1 MYPKTV
7 KEKNYDITVVKPRRV
22 PLWAKKALLQFF
34 KWTPALAVG
43 FLIMFPLWW
52 IFVSSITPPG
62 ELFSKPIKYWP
73 ENPTLESYRYL
84 IENADLFK
92 KVWDTL
98 LIVGLSI
105 LIGMVVSVL
114 AAFSFA
120 RFKSRGL
127 SLAVA
132 FLLGSMLIPD
142 VVTARPLYD
151 FLRQVGLYDTY
162 TGLIILYISSIIPFS
177 ILILQNFLNDIPAS
191 IEEAALIDG
200 CGFFQSLFYVTLPI
214 LKPAI
219 ATVCIVNFI
228 LCLNNFF
235 TPLFYSNG
243 ISVLSTAITQLPLRD
258 NMYAVPWDLVSA
270 MGFIIILPIIIFV
283 SIFQRQI
290 MEGIMSGG
298 VKG

>member
-1 MYPKTV
+1 MFLKTEKDKKYHVVISEPRLSPRTARNIVTKMY
-7 KEKNYDITVVKPRRV
+7 R
-22 PLWAKKALLQFF
+22 W
-34 KWTPALAVG
+34 ALAVIVG
-43 FLIMFPLWW
+43 FLILFPLWW
-52 IFVSSITPPG
+52 IFVSSITPSG

-73 ENPTLESYRYL
+73 ENPTLESYQYL
-84 IENADLFK
+84 IANADLFQK
-92 KVWDTL
+92 IWDTM

-105 LIGMVVSVL
+105 FIGMVVSVM

-120 RFKSRGL
+120 RFKSKGL
-127 SLAVA
+127 SVAVA

-151 FLRQVGLYDTY
+151 FLREVGLYDTY

-177 ILILQNFLNDIPAS
+177 ILILQSFLNDIPSS

-214 LKPAI
+214 LKPAL

-228 LCLNNFF
+228 ICLNNFF

-258 NMYAVPWDLVSA
+258 NMYAIPWDLVSA

-283 SIFQRQI
+283 AIFQRQI